1 MRHGQASGNISS
13 PCGSAAGRAEGI
25 CSGKKPSY
33 SAQQGGN
40 AMQLTEGW
48 TSEGSA
54 QSTRTCVRIQLT
66 SAWVQTSSATQCHIH
81 AALSRV
87 QPPQVSGTAPETR
100 NCTVVGS
107 RPVPPVGMTPVATT
121 VAPLFAVMRTER
133 GPGEGAT
140 GTSQSAPNLLQRM
153 RRFVSGLP
161 AAVRSSSLMNSH
173 CNSTANS
180 GRRRSQAGR
189 ILVWQESGRR
199 SVGSMSSGLDT

>member
-140 GTSQSAPNLLQRM
+140 GTSQSAPNLLRHVETAVSRSASSTRQHPREVDCN
-153 RRFVSGLP
+153 RRPASCGCCRRNAGCFV
-161 AAVRSSSLMNSH
+161 AHMQDIA
-173 CNSTANS
+173 T
-180 GRRRSQAGR
+180 
-189 ILVWQESGRR
+189 R
-199 SVGSMSSGLDT
+199 SVTTAGE

>member
-1 MRHGQASGNISS
+1 MCRYNGGENDEGAYAS
-13 PCGSAAGRAEGI
+13 EGW
-25 CSGKKPSY
+25 CT
-33 SAQQGGN
+33 AQQGVKHPTAHRGLDVRGVCIN
-40 AMQLTEGW
+40 QRCTFENRAIWQD
-48 TSEGSA
+48 SRQA
-54 QSTRTCVRIQLT
+54 AFQSSHDRRPTRSVL
-66 SAWVQTSSATQCHIH
+66 SSAMPYQMLQ
-81 AALSRV
+81 AS
-87 QPPQVSGTAPETR
+87 PEMR

-107 RPVPPVGMTPVATT
+107 RPVIPVGMTAFATT